1 MVIFKDNN
9 HLFIY
14 GYRKI
19 MKKIENF
26 KKNKTLKMRI

>member
-19 MKKIENF
+19 MKKIENL
-26 KKNKTLKMRI
+26 KKTKH